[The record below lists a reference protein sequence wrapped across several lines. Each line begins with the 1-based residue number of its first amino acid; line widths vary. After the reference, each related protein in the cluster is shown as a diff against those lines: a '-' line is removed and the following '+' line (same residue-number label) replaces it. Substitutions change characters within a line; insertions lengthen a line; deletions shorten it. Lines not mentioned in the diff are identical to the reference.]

1 MILRASVGLA
11 ATGLLMAIASVPA
24 SAFDLQGHRGA
35 RGLVPENTLAGF
47 ARALEIGVTTL
58 ETDLAVTKDG
68 VLVLSH
74 DPVFDPDV
82 VRGAGGTWLI
92 PPIPPINSL
101 TLAELKDYDV
111 GRIKPGSKYAQQF
124 PDQQPEDGSRV
135 PTLAELFDL
144 VKSSGKT
151 PRFNIETKLSPDK
164 PHEAPDPD
172 TFARVVVAAVRA
184 AGVSNRTTIQSF
196 DWRTLIAA
204 RRLAPEIETVCLTTA
219 STLRDRTV
227 DGERRPS
234 AWLAG
239 FDPATFAG
247 SVPALAKAAGCGTW
261 SPRFADLT
269 ADLVSEAQALG
280 LKVVPWTINAPADM
294 ARIIDMKV
302 DGLITD
308 YPDRARDVLAAKGIT
323 LPPRQ
328 DRGAS
333 TAPLLKM
340 LCTLPRRRRAL
351 PPSPSRACKG
361 SNATARRWRRTRRS
375 RLPKAPQRRWAR
387 PRPTVAW
394 PAGRSGP

>member
-11 ATGLLMAIASVPA
+11 ATGLLMAIASIPA
-24 SAFDLQGHRGA
+24 AAFDLQGHRGA
-35 RGLVPENTLAGF
+35 RGLAPENTLAGF

-74 DPVFDPDV
+74 DPVFNPDV
-82 VRGAGGTWLI
+82 VRGADGTWLI
-92 PPIPPINSL
+92 PPVPPINSL
-101 TLAELKDYDV
+101 TLAELKVYDV

-124 PDQQPEDGSRV
+124 SDQRPVDGSRV

-144 VKSSGKT
+144 VKSSGKM

-172 TFARVVVAAVRA
+172 TFARVVIQAVRA
-184 AGVSNRTTIQSF
+184 AGLSGRTTIQSF

-204 RRLAPEIETVCLTTA
+204 RRLAPEIETVCLTAA

-239 FDPATFAG
+239 FDPATFG

-261 SPRFADLT
+261 SPRFVELT
-269 ADLVSEAQALG
+269 ADLVSDAHALG
-280 LKVVPWTINAPADM
+280 LKVVPWTINAPADI
-294 ARIIDMKV
+294 ARVIDMKV

-308 YPDRARDVLAAKGIT
+308 YPDRARDVLAAKGI
-323 LPPRQ
+323 
-328 DRGAS
+328 
-333 TAPLLKM
+333 
-340 LCTLPRRRRAL
+340 AL
-351 PPSPSRACKG
+351 P
-361 SNATARRWRRTRRS
+361 
-375 RLPKAPQRRWAR
+375 
-387 PRPTVAW
+387 
-394 PAGRSGP
+394 

>member
-1 MILRASVGLA
+1 MVAIVSIPA
-11 ATGLLMAIASVPA
+11 A
-24 SAFDLQGHRGA
+24 AFDLQGHRGA
-35 RGLVPENTLAGF
+35 RGLAPENTLAGF

-74 DPVFDPDV
+74 DPVFNPDV
-82 VRGAGGTWLI
+82 VRGADGAWLV

-101 TLAELKDYDV
+101 TLVELKLYDV

-124 PDQQPEDGSRV
+124 PDQQPADGARV

-144 VKSSGKT
+144 AKSSGKA

-164 PHEAPDPD
+164 PGEAPDPEA
-172 TFARVVVAAVRA
+172 FARVVVEAVRA
-184 AGVSNRTTIQSF
+184 AGLSNRTTLQSF

-204 RRLAPEIETVCLTTA
+204 RNLAPDIETVCLTAA

-239 FDPATFAG
+239 FDPAAFG

-261 SPRFADLT
+261 SPRFAELT
-269 ADLVSEAQALG
+269 ANLVSEAQALG

-294 ARIIDMKV
+294 ARAIDMKV

-308 YPDRARDVLAAKGIT
+308 YPDRARDVLAAKGI
-323 LPPRQ
+323 
-328 DRGAS
+328 
-333 TAPLLKM
+333 
-340 LCTLPRRRRAL
+340 AL
-351 PPSPSRACKG
+351 P
-361 SNATARRWRRTRRS
+361 
-375 RLPKAPQRRWAR
+375 
-387 PRPTVAW
+387 
-394 PAGRSGP
+394 

>member
-11 ATGLLMAIASVPA
+11 ATGLLMAIASIPA
-24 SAFDLQGHRGA
+24 AAFDLQGHRGA
-35 RGLVPENTLAGF
+35 RGLAPENTLAGF

-58 ETDLAVTKDG
+58 ETDLAITKDG

-74 DPVFDPDV
+74 DPVFNPDV
-82 VRGAGGTWLI
+82 VRGADGTWLI
-92 PPIPPINSL
+92 PPVPPINSL
-101 TLAELKDYDV
+101 TLAELKVYDV

-124 PDQQPEDGSRV
+124 SDQRPVDGSRV

-144 VKSSGKT
+144 VKSSGKM

-172 TFARVVVAAVRA
+172 TFARVVIQAVRA
-184 AGVSNRTTIQSF
+184 AGLSGRTTIQSF

-204 RRLAPEIETVCLTTA
+204 RRLAPEIETVCLTAA

-239 FDPATFAG
+239 FDPATFG

-261 SPRFADLT
+261 SPRFVELT
-269 ADLVSEAQALG
+269 ADLVSDAHALG
-280 LKVVPWTINAPADM
+280 LKVVPWTINAPADI
-294 ARIIDMKV
+294 ARVIDMKV

-308 YPDRARDVLAAKGIT
+308 YPDRARDVLAAKGI
-323 LPPRQ
+323 
-328 DRGAS
+328 
-333 TAPLLKM
+333 
-340 LCTLPRRRRAL
+340 AL
-351 PPSPSRACKG
+351 P
-361 SNATARRWRRTRRS
+361 
-375 RLPKAPQRRWAR
+375 
-387 PRPTVAW
+387 
-394 PAGRSGP
+394 